1 MAIQNADEALRAI
14 VNALDDVPPIVRETL
29 KNKRRQEIEDSFFS
43 SYFDK
48 NPEYRVEVPAPT
60 ISNNAEY
67 AKALAKDK
75 AVKQKILEQTRA
87 RIQAEAAEAANRRF
101 VELGYSEDL
110 PNARDIAK
118 DLYHEEIINSP
129 LPYISN
135 RWQPTIYQDELPE
148 IRATPGQKPGN
159 VKVRRVVDDGLSVDG
174 LSANVPQD
182 TPQPQRGFNP
192 ETLLPEG
199 LKIDVAIA
207 IAKQN
212 AAKKFPNNTKQENKQ
227 FFKEMEA
234 QGIVRDVATGQ
245 WVDRRIIGEWGDIG
259 GGKTGRTVDKSKLDA
274 MRASYEQSAL
284 EQAPQLS
291 PPPSNAM
298 TEAVNPASGQSLL
311 DSQPQSVP
319 HNVGIVKFDEE
330 KNEWIPVQSS
340 NKELTTEDIGTF
352 SRTPREEAETAWAFS
367 GQFDFKNVVIDGK
380 TRGIPWE
387 KEEWIQNYLGGKSAP
402 LPSNTEAEAI
412 LNDLDNL
419 ILNPQ
424 PQPTPQPTPQ
434 EVLVS
439 PTPIPTDSGAIAPEA
454 ASVLL
459 TQPGMPVTPQPE
471 VVVSVPQ
478 YEGNSSVA
486 TAPPSG
492 VNNAVYPGS
501 KAVGTSSDLPSGGDY
516 DFEGQEFNRQ
526 NNYTF
531 PGSTPN
537 HPEIPGL
544 NDPVDPDAN
553 LKSLWERIQRETQAR
568 EQYLNNKA
576 REEANTGNYWQN
588 LWDGVKRGFQYSVD
602 AGRRKGRTASVGWNR
617 APEDQYAHL
626 QDEGR
631 FGFGVGRTIGDGIGN
646 GSRQVLWN
654 LHPADFVG
662 THAPDWLGEDATRMA
677 QVVVPFAAV
686 TGLELGSQIYN
697 PFNLG
702 QGGRVAG
709 YQAINPD
716 DEDPRISTTP
726 VSELLI
732 DRGLLGKRGRLLPW
746 EQFRQE
752 RTDIP
757 YEQYEKYQNYLR
769 NKDENF
775 LRDATGG
782 LIKGTLDGI
791 NGPELSVMGYSVT
804 PTGALAA
811 GAALLAGR
819 ELVRTGRIAGFR
831 KQ

>member
-1 MAIQNADEALRAI
+1 MAIQFKYAPPGKVQSAQQLGEWFSP
-14 VNALDDVPPIVRETL
+14 VKQQLDDYFATITDDLFPAEILPAHRADYKQAKYNEYLAAIEREKRKAEQAL
-29 KNKRRQEIEDSFFS
+29 KFSQKAAQLSPKDIAAINKRSQEAVPQDTELNI
-43 SYFDK
+43 
-48 NPEYRVEVPAPT
+48 VEG
-60 ISNNAEY
+60 
-67 AKALAKDK
+67 
-75 AVKQKILEQTRA
+75 
-87 RIQAEAAEAANRRF
+87 NR
-101 VELGYSEDL
+101 
-110 PNARDIAK
+110 
-118 DLYHEEIINSP
+118 
-129 LPYISN
+129 
-135 RWQPTIYQDELPE
+135 T
-148 IRATPGQKPGN
+148 
-159 VKVRRVVDDGLSVDG
+159 
-174 LSANVPQD
+174 ANVPQD
-182 TPQPQRGFNP
+182 TPQPQVGFNP
-192 ETLLPEG
+192 KTLLPEG
-199 LKIDVAIA
+199 VKLDAAIA

-212 AAKKFPNNTKQENKQ
+212 AVKKFPNNPKQENKQ

-291 PPPSNAM
+291 PPSSNPM

-311 DSQPQSVP
+311 DSQPQAVP
-319 HNVGIVKFDEE
+319 HNAGIVKFDEE
-330 KNEWIPVQSS
+330 KNEWIPVEPS
-340 NKELTTEDIGTF
+340 NKELTTDDIGTF
-352 SRTPREEAETAWAFS
+352 SRTPREEAETAWALS

-424 PQPTPQPTPQ
+424 SQPTPQPTPQ
-434 EVLVS
+434 ELPGTTAS
-439 PTPIPTDSGAIAPEA
+439 IPTNVGAIAPEA

-471 VVVSVPQ
+471 VVISVPQ
-478 YEGNSSVA
+478 YEGISSVA

-501 KAVGTSSDLPSGGDY
+501 KAVGTSSDLPGGGNY
-516 DFEGQEFNRQ
+516 DFEGEEFNRQ
-526 NNYTF
+526 NNYAS

-544 NDPVDPDAN
+544 NDPADPGAS
-553 LKSLWERIQRETQAR
+553 LKWLWKKNQIEAQAR

-588 LWDGVKRGFQYSVD
+588 LWDGIKRGFQYSVD
-602 AGRRKGRTASVGWNR
+602 AGRQKGRTASVGWNR
-617 APEDQYAHL
+617 APEDQYTHL
-626 QDEGR
+626 QDEGK
-631 FGFGVGRTIGDGIGN
+631 FGFGVGRTIADGIGS

-662 THAPDWLGEDATRMA
+662 THAPKWLGKDASRMA

-709 YQAINPD
+709 YAAINPD
-716 DEDPRISTTP
+716 DEDPRISTSP

-775 LRDATGG
+775 LRDVTGG
-782 LIKGTLDGI
+782 LVKGTLDGI
-791 NGPELSVMGYSVT
+791 NGPELSIMGYSVT
-804 PTGALAA
+804 PTGALAT

-819 ELVRTGRIAGFR
+819 ELVRTGRIPGFR

>member
-1 MAIQNADEALRAI
+1 MTIQNANDALRAI
-14 VNALDDVPPIVRETL
+14 VNSLDDLPPILKETL
-29 KNKRRQEIEDSFFS
+29 KTKRRQEIEESFFS
-43 SYFDK
+43 SYFDE
-48 NPEYRVEVPAPT
+48 NPGYRVEVPTPT

-67 AKALAKDK
+67 AKALARDK
-75 AVKQKILEQTRA
+75 AIRQQILEQTRA
-87 RIQAEAAEAANRRF
+87 RIQEEAAEAANRRF
-101 VELGYSEDL
+101 VELGYSKDL
-110 PNARDIAK
+110 LNARDLAK
-118 DLYHEEIINSP
+118 DLYHEEILNSS
-129 LPYISN
+129 LPYVSN
-135 RWQPTIYQDELPE
+135 RWQPTIYQDEIPE
-148 IRATPGQKPGN
+148 PKANPAQKPGN
-159 VKVRRVVDDGLSVDG
+159 VEFRKVADDGLPTVG
-174 LSANVPQD
+174 RSAKVPQSVM
-182 TPQPQRGFNP
+182 QI
-192 ETLLPEG
+192 E
-199 LKIDVAIA
+199 
-207 IAKQN
+207 
-212 AAKKFPNNTKQENKQ
+212 
-227 FFKEMEA
+227 
-234 QGIVRDVATGQ
+234 
-245 WVDRRIIGEWGDIG
+245 GDIFIPQEEEQALRDQFRNVQNG
-259 GGKTGRTVDKSKLDA
+259 FFNELKKKGLIQVLTSEGNRVVPKQYATFDKTLGEKGRYTLKPEVQTYLESKKA
-274 MRASYEQSAL
+274 NAQQQQSPL
-284 EQAPQLS
+284 EQTPQLS
-291 PPPSNAM
+291 PPASNAM
-298 TEAVNPASGQSLL
+298 TEAELSALEQSPLN
-311 DSQPQSVP
+311 SQPQS
-319 HNVGIVKFDEE
+319 
-330 KNEWIPVQSS
+330 
-340 NKELTTEDIGTF
+340 
-352 SRTPREEAETAWAFS
+352 
-367 GQFDFKNVVIDGK
+367 
-380 TRGIPWE
+380 
-387 KEEWIQNYLGGKSAP
+387 
-402 LPSNTEAEAI
+402 
-412 LNDLDNL
+412 
-419 ILNPQ
+419 
-424 PQPTPQPTPQ
+424 TPQ
-434 EVLVS
+434 EVLRTAAS
-439 PTPIPTDSGAIAPEA
+439 IPTNSGAIAPGV
-454 ASVLL
+454 ASVLS
-459 TQPGMPVTPQPE
+459 TQPGMPVQVYDFDLPDESLAQVINSKESPGNNYTQVLDLDGHIGWLPNNNA
-471 VVVSVPQ
+471 PQ
-478 YEGNSSVA
+478 YEGKSSVEA
-486 TAPPSG
+486 APASG

-501 KAVGTSSDLPSGGDY
+501 KAVGTSSDLPGGGNY
-516 DFEGQEFNRQ
+516 DFEGKEFNRQ

-544 NDPVDPDAN
+544 NDPTDPDAN
-553 LKSLWERIQRETQAR
+553 LKWLWERNQREAQAR

-588 LWDGVKRGFQYSVD
+588 LWDGTKRGFQYSVD
-602 AGRRKGRTASVGWNR
+602 AGRQKGRTASVGWNR

-626 QDEGR
+626 QDEGK
-631 FGFGVGRTIGDGIGN
+631 FGFGVGRTIGDVIGN

-662 THAPDWLGEDATRMA
+662 THTPQWLGEDATRMA

-686 TGLELGSQIYN
+686 TGLELGSQTYN

-709 YQAINPD
+709 YAAINPD

-782 LIKGTLDGI
+782 LVKGTLDGI